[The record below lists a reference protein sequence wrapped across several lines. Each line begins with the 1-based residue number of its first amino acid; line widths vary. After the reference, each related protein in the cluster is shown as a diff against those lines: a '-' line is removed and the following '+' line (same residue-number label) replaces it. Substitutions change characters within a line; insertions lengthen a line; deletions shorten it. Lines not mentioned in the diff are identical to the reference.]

1 MEMFMKKHGLDDDI
15 GNGFDPGMMVLVM
28 EIVIMITFGYRSQWL

>member
-1 MEMFMKKHGLDDDI
+1 MKKHGLDDDI